1 MFILLKVDKIMAS
14 TLPIGKYLLL
24 SMPKVTV
31 IIVLSWILS
40 VSVSILVNTFYPC
53 SYEPAVVLCILIL
66 PIGFF
71 ITVFSCFCV
80 IFIVIIVGFII
91 SILYLKK
98 VGLHE
103 LHFKTFK
110 YKISNFLWTWM
121 SNHLLQM
128 QAEMHN
134 HTGAVSNVD
143 YKTLETN
150 AKRTFLVTL
159 SHVL

>member
-1 MFILLKVDKIMAS
+1 MFTLLKVDKIMAS
-14 TLPIGKYLLL
+14 TLPIGKYPLL

-40 VSVSILVNTFYPC
+40 VSVSILVNTIYPC
-53 SYEPAVVLCILIL
+53 SYEPAVVLCIPIL

-103 LHFKTFK
+103 LIFKLLNTKLINFFK
-110 YKISNFLWTWM
+110 NECQTM
-121 SNHLLQM
+121 SHRCKRRCTTTRALYPMLTTRLL
-128 QAEMHN
+128 
-134 HTGAVSNVD
+134 
-143 YKTLETN
+143 
-150 AKRTFLVTL
+150 KRT
-159 SHVL
+159 